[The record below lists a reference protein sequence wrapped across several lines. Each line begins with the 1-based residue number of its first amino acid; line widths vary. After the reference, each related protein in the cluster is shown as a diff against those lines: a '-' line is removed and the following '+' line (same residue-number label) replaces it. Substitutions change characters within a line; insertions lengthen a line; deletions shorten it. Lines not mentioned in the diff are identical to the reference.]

1 MTHNGHGGNI
11 AQVCAAYGLKPDEII
26 DFSANIN
33 PLGYSPNLPNKIREE
48 FHTVRHYPDIDAS
61 LLRSTIAS
69 DILHNEEEVLIGN
82 GSTEFIYLIPR
93 ALRPRT
99 GVVFE
104 PAYSDYARAL
114 RHSGAG
120 VKEILCEADEKFK
133 CDLNHPSLKN
143 AEIDGDNLL
152 LYLCNPNN
160 PTGCLAKRED
170 ILSLAER
177 FPAMYIVIDEAFMDF
192 VDEAKNFS
200 VLPDAGRT
208 RNIILLRSLTKFCGF
223 PGLRLG
229 YVVAHPEVIER
240 IGIFKEP
247 WTVNTLAQVAGLVAL
262 EDKQHINKSKEFVSA
277 EKDFLYQKLS
287 AIDGLKP
294 PLKPSVNFILVKIAD
309 DGPTARELQ
318 ESLIRM
324 GILIRDCA
332 NFKGLGSKYF
342 RVAVRNREEN
352 LQLLSCLESAL
363 KGLTVG

>member
-1 MTHNGHGGNI
+1 MTYNGHGGNI

-33 PLGYSPNLPNKIREE
+33 PLGYSPNLPKKIRGELQ
-48 FHTVRHYPDIDAS
+48 TVRHYPDIDAS
-61 LLRSTIAS
+61 LLRSTIAPE
-69 DILHNEEEVLIGN
+69 IRHKEEEVLIGN

-93 ALRPRT
+93 ALRPKT

-104 PAYSDYARAL
+104 PTYSDYARAL
-114 RHSGAG
+114 RNSGAG

-133 CDLNHPSLKN
+133 CDLNHPTLN

-160 PTGCLAKRED
+160 PTGYLTERAD
-170 ILSLAER
+170 ILSSAKR
-177 FPAMYIVIDEAFMDF
+177 FPSIYLVIDEAFMDF
-192 VDEAKNFS
+192 VDDAKNFS
-200 VLPDAGRT
+200 VLPDAGRV

-229 YVVAHPEVIER
+229 YMVAHPEVIER
-240 IGIFKEP
+240 IGTFKEP
-247 WTVNTLAQVAGLVAL
+247 WTVNTLAQIAGLVAL
-262 EDKQHINKSKEFVSA
+262 EDKHHANKSKEFVSA
-277 EKDFLYQKLS
+277 EKGFLYQQLL

-294 PLKPSVNFILVKIAD
+294 LPPSANFILVRITD
-309 DGPTARELQ
+309 NGPTARELQ
-318 ESLIRM
+318 RSLIRM
-324 GILIRDCA
+324 GILIRDCT
-332 NFKGLGSKYF
+332 NFQGLGKRHF